1 MKRTIRVAFADQH
14 RGFDKEKND
23 YLPLLK
29 KHYDVIVTDKD
40 PEYLIYSVFGSDHLN
55 YDCVRIFYTGE
66 CITPDFNEC
75 DYAAG
80 FDHLEFADR
89 YLRFPYYLFHGY
101 EKEYLSLRER
111 PVFTKEDLAA
121 KEGFCSFVVSNCFA
135 QDKRTE
141 LLETMESYQP
151 VASGGRY
158 RNNIGG
164 AVKDKNAFSSKYKFA
179 IACEN
184 ASYPGYITE
193 KIVDAFASR
202 AVPIYYGDPLA
213 AMDFNPDAF
222 INCGEYENF
231 DAVLEAVKK
240 IDADEE
246 LYLKMINEP
255 PVKEYLNPDAFENFL
270 VYIIEQDYK
279 KAFRRPDSMYTR
291 AKAESIQRHAFY
303 EKHIHTILKRASNQL
318 KRIQSGTMLSR
329 RRTR

>member
-164 AVKDKNAFSSKYKFA
+164 AVKDKIAFSSKYKFA